1 MSDDAFR
8 ASVKAAVDKY
18 GITAVAAKC
27 QTSLLVVR
35 RWAEGFPP
43 YGAAK
48 ASVLKAIDSLEE
60 A

>member
-18 GITAVAAKC
+18 GITAVASKC

-35 RWAEGFPP
+35 RWAEGSPP